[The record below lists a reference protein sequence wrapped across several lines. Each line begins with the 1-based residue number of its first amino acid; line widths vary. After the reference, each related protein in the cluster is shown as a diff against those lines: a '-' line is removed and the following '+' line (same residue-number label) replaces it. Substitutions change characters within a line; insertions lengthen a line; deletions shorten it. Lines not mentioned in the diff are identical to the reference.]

1 MEDTKYL
8 STTKLSQKLAIPT
21 KQLFGRLQE
30 LGYIDRKDE
39 VWVLNQSGMDA
50 GGKYKVSEKLGKYI
64 VWPESFQLEKATP
77 SGMLTATTLGQK
89 FELSARR
96 INQIL
101 SEHGWIK
108 RHVKGWLV
116 TPMGQRVGGEQRED
130 NKSGIP
136 FVLWPPSVTDNPSL
150 KNTIEELKGDTKE
163 AKEFPV
169 NAPSA
174 DKSSGFRDKM
184 KPKLRTADGHFVRSR
199 AEMLIDNWLYTAEIV
214 HAYERRL
221 PIEEEMYCD
230 FYLPAGKVYIEF
242 WGMEI
247 DAKYCERKKEKIAIY
262 EQYGFSLIELNDQDI
277 SNLDD
282 VLPRLLLKH
291 GITTY

>member
-1 MEDTKYL
+1 
-8 STTKLSQKLAIPT
+8 
-21 KQLFGRLQE
+21 
-30 LGYIDRKDE
+30 
-39 VWVLNQSGMDA
+39 
-50 GGKYKVSEKLGKYI
+50 
-64 VWPESFQLEKATP
+64 
-77 SGMLTATTLGQK
+77 MLTATTLGQK

-199 AEMLIDNWLYTAEIV
+199 AEMLIDNWLYTARLSTPMN
-214 HAYERRL
+214 AACRSRRRSTATF
-221 PIEEEMYCD
+221 IYR
-230 FYLPAGKVYIEF
+230 PARSISSSGAWRAMRNTANEKN
-242 WGMEI
+242 
-247 DAKYCERKKEKIAIY
+247 RK
-262 EQYGFSLIELNDQDI
+262 SLFMN
-277 SNLDD
+277 STAS
-282 VLPRLLLKH
+282 V
-291 GITTY
+291 